1 MKFSPLSWNEVKPNE
16 KIEAPKGWLR
26 LRLSAPCSLYVEA
39 QGYEALAGFG
49 TSFDLELSEAVTFRA
64 SGPKDTRVFHY
75 EADDTTFRPNS
86 EVYTNIDRMPDE
98 SGNLLEVRQGMRQLE
113 LMRRAVLRDIRAAR
127 DASLPEKAKDTE
139 AVIEPPAEPAAAPAA
154 AKEASA

>member
-1 MKFSPLSWNEVKPNE
+1 MKFSPLNWNEVSPNE

-26 LRLSAPCSLYVEA
+26 LRLSAPCSLYIEA

-49 TSFDLELSEAVTFRA
+49 TTFDLELSEAVSFRA
-64 SGPKDTRVFHY
+64 VGPKDTRVFHY
-75 EADDTTFRPNS
+75 EPDPSTFTPKG

-127 DASLPEKAKDTE
+127 DASLPPAPPKPKDPDPVLE
-139 AVIEPPAEPAAAPAA
+139 EPAPAPAPE
-154 AKEASA
+154 AKA